1 MIRYLARRAL
11 HAVPVLFG
19 ISLVAFLLIHFVPG
33 DPVRVM
39 LGNRASEAQ
48 VAVLRSH
55 LRLDQPLV
63 SQYVSFIWNALR
75 LDFGDSV
82 ALKASINSLIL
93 DRAPATLVLV
103 AYSSLI
109 SLVLAVPLA
118 ILSAVK
124 ANRLPDHL
132 IRVVMMITFAM
143 PAFWLA
149 LLLVLVFALNLGW
162 FPVSGLGA
170 GPLPF
175 IWSMTLPSVAI
186 ALGFAPILI
195 RTMRGSMLASIGADY
210 AEAARARGLSE
221 ARVLR
226 RYVLRTSLI
235 ATVTIVGVNIGFLLS
250 GAVVI
255 EKVFAIPGLGS
266 LLVDSVAARDFPVV
280 VALTV
285 VFGVGVI
292 FDNLLTDLANA
303 AVDPRIRL

>member
-1 MIRYLARRAL
+1 M
-11 HAVPVLFG
+11 PVLFG

-39 LGNRASEAQ
+39 LGNRASDVQ
-48 VAVLRSH
+48 VAVLRAK
-55 LRLDQPLV
+55 LGLDQPLPE
-63 SQYVSFIWNALR
+63 QYVMFLWNAVR

-82 ALKASINSLIL
+82 ALKAPINSLIL
-93 DRAPATLVLV
+93 TRAIPTLALV
-103 AYSSLI
+103 VYSTLI
-109 SLVLAVPLA
+109 SLGVAVPLA

-124 ANRLPDHL
+124 ANRPPDHV

-143 PAFWLA
+143 PAFWLG
-149 LLLVLVFALNLGW
+149 LLLILVFALHLGW
-162 FPVSGLGA
+162 FPVSGLGK
-170 GPLPF
+170 GLVPF
-175 IWSMTLPSVAI
+175 IWSMTLPSLAI
-186 ALGFAPILI
+186 ALGFAPIII
-195 RTMRGSMLASIGADY
+195 RTMRGSMLASMGAEY
-210 AEAARARGLSE
+210 AEAARARGLSD
-221 ARVLR
+221 ARVLW

-235 ATVTIVGVNIGFLLS
+235 ATVTIVGVNVGFLLG

-292 FDNLLTDLANA
+292 VVNLLTDLANA

>member
-1 MIRYLARRAL
+1 M
-11 HAVPVLFG
+11 PVLFG

-39 LGNRASEAQ
+39 LGNRASDAQ
-48 VAVLRSH
+48 VAVLRAR
-55 LRLDQPLV
+55 LGLDQPLPE
-63 SQYVSFIWNALR
+63 QYVMFLWNAVR

-82 ALKASINSLIL
+82 ALKAPINGLIL
-93 DRAPATLVLV
+93 GRAIPTLVLV
-103 AYSSLI
+103 VYSTLI
-109 SLVLAVPLA
+109 SLVVAVPLA

-124 ANRLPDHL
+124 ANRPPDHA

-143 PAFWLA
+143 PAFWLG
-149 LLLVLVFALNLGW
+149 LLLILVFALNLGW
-162 FPVSGLGA
+162 FPVSGLGK
-170 GPLPF
+170 GLVPF
-175 IWSMTLPSVAI
+175 IWSLTLPSVAI
-186 ALGFAPILI
+186 ALGFAPIII
-195 RTMRGSMLASIGADY
+195 RTMRGSMLASMGADY

-221 ARVLR
+221 ARVLVGDTCSVPR
-226 RYVLRTSLI
+226 SI
-235 ATVTIVGVNIGFLLS
+235 ATVTIVGVNVGFLLG

-292 FDNLLTDLANA
+292 VVNLLTDLANA